1 MDLLKRELAPI
12 VSQAWAEIDRRAQ
25 QVLKLN
31 LAARKLVDLDGPH
44 GWAHAAI
51 NLGRVVDLP
60 SAPASGVHGALRAVQ
75 PLVELRS
82 PFSLSLA
89 ELDAAARGANDID
102 VDPVVEAAE
111 RIAEAEDHAVFNGY
125 GDAGIEGI
133 IEASPHAPIAMPD
146 SAMQYPQ
153 AILQALEVL
162 REAGID
168 GPYAL
173 ALGSHCFKQISLATE
188 AGYPIRK
195 RIEQQIL
202 ERPVLWA
209 PSVPGAV
216 LLSVRGGDF
225 VLTIGADLSIG
236 YAGHDRQ
243 NVELYLVESLT
254 FHVLDGAAAVHLRPA
269 GAAAGGKATT
279 KQGAEAPA
287 QKWSRT

>member
-1 MDLLKRELAPI
+1 M
-12 VSQAWAEIDRRAQ
+12 
-25 QVLKLN
+25 LKLN

-44 GWAHAAI
+44 GWTHAAI

-75 PLVELRS
+75 QLVELRS
-82 PFSLSLA
+82 PFRLSLA

-111 RIAEAEDHAVFNGY
+111 RIAAAEDHAVFNGY
-125 GDAGIEGI
+125 GEAGIEGI

-188 AGYPIRK
+188 GGYPIRK

-216 LLSVRGGDF
+216 LLSLRGGDF

-236 YAGHDRQ
+236 YAAHDRQ

-254 FHVLDGAAAVHLRPA
+254 FHVLDGAAAIHLRPP
-269 GAAAGGKATT
+269 AAEGKATT

-287 QKWSRT
+287 QKRSRT